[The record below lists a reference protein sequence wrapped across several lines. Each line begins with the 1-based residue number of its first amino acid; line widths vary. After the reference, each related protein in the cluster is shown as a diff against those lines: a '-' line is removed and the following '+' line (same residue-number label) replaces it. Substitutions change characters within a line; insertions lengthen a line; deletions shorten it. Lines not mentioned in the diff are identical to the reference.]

1 MNANRNQFYHCQR
14 QPEKQSKQ
22 AEAISHEQQSESLAG
37 EGDSPRQMA
46 AHEPNPELGA
56 KQARAWHGAITH

>member
-22 AEAISHEQQSESLAG
+22 AEAISNEQWWESLAG
-37 EGDSPRQMA
+37 EGDPPRQTA
-46 AHEPNPELGA
+46 AHELNLELGA
-56 KQARAWHGAITH
+56 KQARAWRGAITH